1 MQSGATIPAETDLLC
16 EGCGYVLTG
25 LPEGRDGE
33 EPRCPECGN
42 PVTQSSPTL
51 RAPPAWERAEGQPWG
66 AQMTAF
72 ATTTAAV
79 LFRPARFYRTLATR
93 GDATRRPLRFAEIQW
108 ATTSVL
114 LGWAAFL
121 HATWFVMGY
130 TVRSPLKI
138 ASGVLALAAATGMFL
153 FLTTKLA
160 AWLTHWEA
168 SYRGIRLPRSVV
180 ERGMYYHA
188 AHYVPVALAAAA
200 TVTVFRALLDRG
212 PAGALST
219 TTYLYVLC
227 AEVVLAALYLF
238 RTYWTGMRN
247 MMYAN
252 R

>member
-25 LPEGRDGE
+25 LPEGVE
-33 EPRCPECGN
+33 ARCPECGR
-42 PVTQSSPTL
+42 PVHQSSPAL
-51 RAPPAWERAEGQPWG
+51 RTPPAWERAEGAPAG
-66 AQMTAF
+66 AQLA
-72 ATTTAAV
+72 ALASTTAAV
-79 LFRPARFYRTLATR
+79 LFRPTHFYRTLATR
-93 GDATRRPLRFAEIQW
+93 DATRRPLRFAEVQW
-108 ATTSVL
+108 AATSLL

-121 HATWFVMGY
+121 HATWFVFGY

-138 ASGVLALAAATGMFL
+138 AAGVLGLAAATGLFL

-188 AHYVPVALAAAA
+188 AHYVPVALVAAI
-200 TVTVFRALLDRG
+200 TVVTFRVLLDRG
-212 PAGALST
+212 PTGAVST

-227 AEVVLAALYLF
+227 AEVVLAAFYLF
-238 RTYWTGMRN
+238 RTYWIGMRN